1 MSRSTKKSITVPNPI
16 REGLVIQLK
25 GGILDYPSENAAW
38 IGLVR
43 YQLLSGKPHPIT
55 AAIARMHPDDQDVI
69 DDFLL
74 EIAKRGLTLKGQ
86 LLSHLIRE
94 AITGTSEPTE
104 QEIANLLPQ
113 ELLRMAK
120 EWRKKP
126 EKVIAALSRKSAK

>member
-16 REGLVIQLK
+16 REGLQVQLK
-25 GGILDYPSENAAW
+25 EGILDYPSENAAW

-55 AAIARMHPDDQDVI
+55 SAIARMHAGDQDVI

-94 AITGTSEPTE
+94 ALTSTPTE
-104 QEIANLLPQ
+104 QEIGNLLPQ
-113 ELLRMAK
+113 ELLKMAK

>member
-16 REGLVIQLK
+16 REGLQVQLK
-25 GGILDYPSENAAW
+25 EGTLDYPSENAAW

-55 AAIARMHPDDQDVI
+55 SAIARMHADDQDVI

-94 AITGTSEPTE
+94 ALTGTSTPTE

-113 ELLRMAK
+113 ELLKMAK

-126 EKVIAALSRKSAK
+126 EKVIAALSRKGAK